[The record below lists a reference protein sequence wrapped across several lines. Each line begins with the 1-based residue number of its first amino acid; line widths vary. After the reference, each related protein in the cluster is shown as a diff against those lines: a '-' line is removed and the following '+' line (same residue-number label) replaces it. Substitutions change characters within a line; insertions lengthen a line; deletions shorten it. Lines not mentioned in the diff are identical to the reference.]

1 MEASWRGGAVGNS
14 LRLPRKYNRGMARAS
29 ILTIGLLAV
38 FGLLTFWYGI
48 GVGGS
53 LPSSAVAQTVASAEC
68 QSQTRMLLR
77 LGIGD
82 VEQTDWSGAA
92 SGWVDGGSS
101 WKIESSANPTKLAGG
116 GQAPRILPAVIELAL
131 PSAPCGSELDRDRE
145 IQVDSAQGRFEFAPL
160 RVGLGKPV
168 QALGGRVEISRVP
181 AGTVIA
187 SADTEE
193 DFPDC
198 AVLGDRSVLCAYVEY
213 APGRPVDVAAA
224 LAGNFDSIEFEGN
237 GDRLALIRRGDAGWS
252 DPIYATP
259 GGRDIWRP
267 AVMALP
273 DGGATV
279 LWSEQRNGNWDIF
292 ARSYS
297 PVDGKLGAERR
308 ITSDPGSDINVVAS
322 GGYIAWQ
329 GRRKEGFDIFASRL
343 EGEPVRV
350 STSDANDWRP
360 SIATDSKGTAWI
372 AWDTYDAGNYDILL
386 RRFDGENIE
395 DPIAVAVSPR
405 FEARPSVAVDARDR
419 VWIAFEDSDEGWGKD
434 AGDRWTGKQAAPL
447 YVTKNV
453 LVRVWDGALKRT
465 ATPPRAPTVDSVHDD
480 PRIATSQRHRIS
492 IPRIALDNGGRPW
505 VFFRKHPLQTGR
517 GERWRSYAAYLAG
530 EEWSAPIPL
539 RESDHLLDRQPG
551 LAAMPDGSL
560 LAVSAGDK
568 REANVRDRKDSDLFE
583 ALFDAEDN
591 QSESELVPVDP
602 TRPSR
607 VQDPVH
613 PEEAAQVAQIR
624 AERVRVGGRELRILR
639 GEFHRHTEFSAHRDW
654 DGPFEEVWRYGLDVA
669 DLDWIGPGDHDY
681 AVGQDYMWWIQQK
694 ASDMYHDPGRFSAM
708 YTYERNVSYPSG
720 HRNVM
725 LPRRGIRPLPR
736 MQGRDRVFGT
746 EEDGSPDIKNLFAYL
761 RHFGAICSSHT
772 SATNMGTDWRDGDI
786 EVEPV
791 VELFQ
796 GHRQSYELAG
806 GPRAATGPEDTIQ
819 GYRPLGFVWEAFKM
833 GRRLGFQASS
843 DHVST
848 HISYG
853 MVLAEDNSREG
864 IMEAFKRRHSYAAHD
879 NIVLLVR
886 SGDHL
891 MGDEFTSPSVPRLRI
906 AAKGTALIDKVEIIR
921 QVGLEQPTVVASME
935 PRQSEVDLDWSDPAA
950 VVGEWNMY
958 YVRLEQR
965 NAAMA
970 WASPIW
976 IQYQP

>member
-1 MEASWRGGAVGNS
+1 
-14 LRLPRKYNRGMARAS
+14 MARAS
-29 ILTIGLLAV
+29 IATIGLLAV
-38 FGLLTFWYGI
+38 FGLLSLWYA
-48 GVGGS
+48 VGEGDS
-53 LPSSAVAQTVASAEC
+53 LPSSAVAQTVASTDC
-68 QSQTRMLLR
+68 PSQTRIMLR

-82 VEQTDWSGAA
+82 VEETDWSGTA
-92 SGWVDGGSS
+92 SGWVAADSS
-101 WKIESSANPTKLAGG
+101 WSIESSASPTKLAGG
-116 GQAPRILPAVIELAL
+116 EQAPRILPAVVELAL
-131 PSAPCGSELDRDRE
+131 PSAPCHSELNRDSE
-145 IQVDSAQGRFEFAPL
+145 IRIDSAQGGFEFAPL
-160 RVGLGKPV
+160 RVALGRPV
-168 QALGGRVEISRVP
+168 QTLGGRVEISRVP
-181 AGTVIA
+181 VGAVVA
-187 SADTEE
+187 SADSEE

-198 AVLGDRSVLCAYVEY
+198 AVLADRSVLCTYVEY
-213 APGRPVDVAAA
+213 APGRPIDEAAA
-224 LAGNFDSIEFEGN
+224 RAGDFDSIEFDGN
-237 GDRLALIRRGDAGWS
+237 GDRIALIHRDDAGWS
-252 DPIYATP
+252 NPIYVTP
-259 GGRDIWRP
+259 GGRDVWRP

-273 DGGATV
+273 DEGATV

-292 ARSYS
+292 ARDYS

-322 GGYIAWQ
+322 NGYIAWQ

-343 EGEPVRV
+343 EGEAVLV

-360 SIATDSKGTAWI
+360 SIATDSKGGAWI
-372 AWDTYDAGNYDILL
+372 AWDTYDAGNYDIFV

-395 DPIAVAVSPR
+395 NTIAVAVSPR
-405 FEARPSVAVDARDR
+405 FEARPSLAVDARDR

-434 AGDRWTGKQAAPL
+434 AGDRWTGNQATPL
-447 YVTKNV
+447 YITKNV
-453 LVRVWDGALKRT
+453 LVRVWDGTLKRT
-465 ATPPRAPTVDSVHDD
+465 DSPPRAPTVDSVHDD
-480 PRIATSQRHRIS
+480 PRVATSQKHRIS

-505 VFFRKHPLQTGR
+505 VFFRKHPLKTGR
-517 GERWRSYAAYLAG
+517 GERWRSYAEYLSNG
-530 EEWSAPIPL
+530 EWSAPIPIP
-539 RESDHLLDRQPG
+539 ESDHLLDRQPG

-560 LAVSAGDK
+560 LAVSSGDK
-568 REANVRDRKDSDLFE
+568 RKANVRDREDSDLFE
-583 ALFDAEDN
+583 VLLVAEDD
-591 QSESELVPVDP
+591 QSESRLVPVDP

-613 PEEAAQVAQIR
+613 PDEAAQIARVR

-639 GEFHRHTEFSAHRDW
+639 GEFHRHTAFSAHRDW

-681 AVGQDYMWWIQQK
+681 AVGQNYMWWLQQK

-708 YTYERNVSYPSG
+708 YTYERNINYPSG

-736 MQGRDRVFGT
+736 MQGRDRMFGT
-746 EEDGSPDIKNLFAYL
+746 EEEGSPDIKNLFAYL

-772 SATNMGTDWRDGDI
+772 SATNMGTDWRDGDT

-819 GYRPLGFVWEAFKM
+819 GYRPLGFVWEAFQK

-891 MGDEFTSPSVPRLRI
+891 MGDEFTSSSVPRLRI
-906 AAKGTALIDKVEIIR
+906 AAKGTASIDKVDIIR
-921 QVGLEQPTVVASME
+921 QVGLERPTVVASME
-935 PRQSEVDLDWSDPAA
+935 PRSSEVDLDWSDPAA

-976 IQYQP
+976 IQYLP